1 MEFFLRWGMNE
12 SRIKLLCMTVL
23 SYYIW
28 WQHVL
33 RQQSTTVQM
42 LEQYDHQFTGPHPLL
57 TTIMLTIHLSRMNRR
72 LVSHVKSTKK
82 KKLHKKHK
90 SDVCLS
96 SSFCPSWFLINF
108 TRHPH
113 FFLDDDEAAAIIP
126 PATSPTSPKAPVMI
140 AMPIIPSASNTNQ
153 VMLAQIRRT
162 INSAKI

>member
-1 MEFFLRWGMNE
+1 MEIFLRWGMNE
-12 SRIKLLCMTVL
+12 SRIKLLCMTVFSYYMVTACSAATEYNSPNVGTTRSPIHRASSSTDYYHVNNTSL
-23 SYYIW
+23 SY
-28 WQHVL
+28 
-33 RQQSTTVQM
+33 
-42 LEQYDHQFTGPHPLL
+42 EQKAGVTRKEYQ
-57 TTIMLTIHLSRMNRR
+57 
-72 LVSHVKSTKK
+72 K

>member
-1 MEFFLRWGMNE
+1 MVTACSAATKYNSPNVGTIRSPIHRASSSTDYYHVNNT
-12 SRIKLLCMTVL
+12 SL
-23 SYYIW
+23 SYE
-28 WQHVL
+28 H
-33 RQQSTTVQM
+33 
-42 LEQYDHQFTGPHPLL
+42 
-57 TTIMLTIHLSRMNRR
+57 NAR
-72 LVSHVKSTKK
+72 LVWHVKSTQK

-108 TRHPH
+108 TKHPH
-113 FFLDDDEAAAIIP
+113 FFLDEDDDEAAAIIP